1 MKVRGKQIMPTV
13 VELRNYIDDLKKK
26 AELGDVQAM
35 HVLLDLNRH
44 KITLHEPEPEEFQTR

>member
-26 AELGDVQAM
+26 ADLGDVQAM